1 MAKYNHRT
9 IHTVYLDMDGVLCD
23 FDSYYRSIYGVNCRD
38 DDNEDNWYEFVNNQ
52 GFQELDRMPDYDDL
66 FSMLNEL
73 YVDIEILSCITS
85 RKNNKEVAKQ
95 KVEWLFRN
103 SLENNVINFT
113 ITKQGKGNYANP
125 NVLLIDDSDECISA
139 FKQSGG
145 YALKYTG
152 IDKLKFEIEY
162 LLSEDILCVRSLGH
176 FS

>member
-1 MAKYNHRT
+1 
-9 IHTVYLDMDGVLCD
+9 MDGVLCD

-52 GFQELDRMPDYDDL
+52 GFQELDRMPGYDDL

-103 SLENNVINFT
+103 SLENNVINFSNLFNQT
-113 ITKQGKGNYANP
+113 I
-125 NVLLIDDSDECISA
+125 
-139 FKQSGG
+139 
-145 YALKYTG
+145 
-152 IDKLKFEIEY
+152 
-162 LLSEDILCVRSLGH
+162 LSRCSTIGRRCT
-176 FS
+176 